1 VTDDS
6 PESRRFHRAPVS
18 LEVHYRTKGSFL
30 VSYSL
35 NLSKGGLFLETTD
48 LFPVG
53 TELTVRFS
61 IPGAEI
67 QIETVA
73 RVMWVRRKTSE
84 DGLPPGL
91 GLQFDRLEE
100 HIGQSIDGLA
110 QDFAGVRLMALAD
123 DQAALYR
130 LTRYLQSILTCT
142 VLQASTSEVVAT
154 GFTERIDLTL
164 LDLDSAGES
173 GLMLIQMA
181 CKETQPP
188 IPVIALTKDPVI
200 RAVALRE
207 GAASVLENP
216 PAYELLRRHVLEVL
230 GKPDRMS

>member
-1 VTDDS
+1 M
-6 PESRRFHRAPVS
+6 
-18 LEVHYRTKGSFL
+18 EVHYRTKGSFL

-35 NLSKGGLFLETTD
+35 NLSKGGLFLETAD

-61 IPGAEI
+61 IPGAGDTV
-67 QIETVA
+67 ETRA

-84 DGLPPGL
+84 EGLPPGL
-91 GLQFDRLEE
+91 GLQFDHLEDN
-100 HIGQSIDGLA
+100 IGKIIDGMV

-123 DQAALYR
+123 DQSALHR
-130 LTRYLQSILTCT
+130 ITRYLQSILTCT
-142 VLQASTSEVVAT
+142 VLQASSSEIVAT
-154 GFTERIDLTL
+154 GFTNRADLML

-181 CKETQPP
+181 CKETQPS
-188 IPVIALTKDPVI
+188 IPVIALSSDPVL

-207 GAASVLENP
+207 GAAVVMENP
-216 PAYELLRRHVLEVL
+216 PAYELLRQHVLEVL
-230 GKPDRMS
+230 GKPDRLS